1 VSDQSTLMGAKT
13 TGSMTT
19 QAFGPQNIH
28 VSRIALGCMGLAG
41 TWNPKDVGG
50 ENRKRAIASFEAA
63 LEAGITFYDHADI
76 YGGTACESIFK
87 DCLQAMPGSRDKI
100 FIATKV
106 GIRSGFYEHSPQY
119 IRDSIQGSLDRM
131 GLEYVDLYQ
140 LHRPDPLTHP
150 AHSAQALDELVASGR
165 VKAIGISNYY
175 PQQTRALKKYLQAP
189 IVSNQISISLLRLDP
204 IYEGAA
210 GGAGSVDSAG
220 DGVLDQCLELG
231 ITPLAYSPVGGGWLS
246 GRREVPADHP
256 RREAIERIFEK
267 MDEMRETYGGATNT
281 QLSLAWLLAHP
292 AQIIPLVGS
301 NQPAHI
307 REGAE
312 AASLQMS
319 RHDWYQLWVAARG
332 ERVP

>member
-1 VSDQSTLMGAKT
+1 MMAAT
-13 TGSMTT
+13 TMTT
-19 QAFGPQNIH
+19 QLFGPDKIP

-41 TWNPKDVGG
+41 TGNPKEVGE

-63 LEAGITFYDHADI
+63 LEAGITFFDHADI

-87 DCLQAMPGSRDKI
+87 DCLQAVPGSRDRI

-106 GIRSGFYEHSPQY
+106 GIRSGYYEHEPQY
-119 IRDSIQGSLDRM
+119 IRDSIRGSLDRL
-131 GLEYVDLYQ
+131 GVDYVDLYQ

-150 AHSAQALDELVASGR
+150 ARSAEALDALVQEGLIKY
-165 VKAIGISNYY
+165 VGVSNYY
-175 PQQTRALKKYLQAP
+175 PHQVLALKKYLQAP

-204 IYEGAA
+204 IYEGRA

-220 DGVLDQCLELG
+220 DGVLDQCLELD

-256 RREAIERIFEK
+256 RREAIERIFNA
-267 MDEMRETYGGATNT
+267 MDEMRENYGNATNT
-281 QLSLAWLLAHP
+281 QLAVAWLLAHP

-301 NQPAHI
+301 NKPDHI
-307 REGAE
+307 HEGAQ
-312 AASLQMS
+312 AAPIQLS
-319 RHDWYQLWVAARG
+319 RTDWYKLWVAARG

>member
-1 VSDQSTLMGAKT
+1 MTNMPTQS
-13 TGSMTT
+13 
-19 QAFGPQNIH
+19 FGPDRIP

-41 TWNPKDVGG
+41 TWNPAEVGP
-50 ENRKRAIASFEAA
+50 EHRKRAIASFETS
-63 LEAGITFYDHADI
+63 LEVGITFYDHADI

-87 DCLQAMPGSRDKI
+87 DCLAAVPGSRERI

-106 GIRSGFYEHSPQY
+106 GIRSGYYEHTAEY
-119 IRDSIQGSLDRM
+119 IEKSIRGSLDRM
-131 GLEYVDLYQ
+131 GIDYVDLYQ

-150 AHSAQALDELVASGR
+150 AETAEALDKLVEQGLVR
-165 VKAIGISNYY
+165 YIGVSNYY
-175 PQQTRALKKYLQAP
+175 PHQTLALKRYLKAP

-246 GRREVPADHP
+246 GHRTIPDSHGRKAQ
-256 RREAIERIFEK
+256 IERTLAALKEVGVAH
-267 MDEMRETYGGATNT
+267 GGATPT
-281 QLSLAWLLAHP
+281 QVAIAWLLRHP
-292 AQIIPLVGS
+292 ANIVPLVGS
-301 NQPAHI
+301 NNPDHI
-307 REGAE
+307 REAAGA
-312 AASLQMS
+312 AQINLS
-319 RHDWYQLWVAARG
+319 RTDWYKLWVAARG